1 MKKTIVVS
9 MAIALSLSAV
19 VEAKGMRAS
28 GSRSMSVARPV
39 ATKPVQPAT
48 NSANKADAT
57 FANTQNQAMPNNVN
71 NASGNRLASFATGAA
86 AGYVISQALAPNQAV
101 ANENNAAQT
110 SQQGV
115 GSSQIST
122 NQAVSSVPTFQSIGG
137 QVDPFLVEKTDGYR
151 RYCLNGVQYLAAPL
165 AGQAAPILMVN
176 KDGLPAQCQIAR

>member
-39 ATKPVQPAT
+39 AAKPVQPAQ

-57 FANTQNQAMPNNVN
+57 FANTPNQAIPNNAN
-71 NASGNRLASFATGAA
+71 NAGGNRLASFATGAA

-101 ANENNAAQT
+101 ANENNPAQA
-110 SQQGV
+110 QQAV
-115 GSSQIST
+115 GSAQNSAS
-122 NQAVSSVPTFQSIGG
+122 QAVSSVPTFQSIGG

-176 KDGLPAQCQIAR
+176 KDGSPAQCQIAR